1 METSDTFFIAPP
13 TVSEKPFVQKIPA
26 RADVPANFGLRAAAF
41 LVDYILT
48 LLILGVAIS
57 LALIFK
63 NLFPTLSTWIVN
75 LGYLAAIGFVV
86 WNWGYLN
93 VRDGQRIGQRLVG
106 IKTICADGGVLG
118 YRNIVLRHLVGYPL
132 SLLCVGL
139 GFLWMVVDP
148 KQRGWHDKLA
158 GTLIVKSS
166 Q

>member
-1 METSDTFFIAPP
+1 MQTSSKTIFSTPQTAR
-13 TVSEKPFVQKIPA
+13 ENPFVQKIPTRTDA
-26 RADVPANFGLRAAAF
+26 PASLGLRAAAF

-57 LALIFK
+57 LAVIFK
-63 NLFPTLSTWIVN
+63 SAFPTIANWIIN
-75 LGYLAAIGFVV
+75 LGYVAAIGFVI

-106 IKTICADGGVLG
+106 VKTICADGSVLG
-118 YRNIVLRHLVGYPL
+118 YRTIVLRHLLGYPL

-139 GFLWMVVDP
+139 GFLWIILDS

-158 GTLIVKSS
+158 GTLIVKS
-166 Q
+166 